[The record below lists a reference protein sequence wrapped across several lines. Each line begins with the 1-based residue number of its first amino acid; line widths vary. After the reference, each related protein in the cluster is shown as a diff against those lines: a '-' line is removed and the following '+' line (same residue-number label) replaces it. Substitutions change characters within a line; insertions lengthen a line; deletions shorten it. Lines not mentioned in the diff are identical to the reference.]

1 MIAGGGNKVFRFYRM
16 NRAFSVIAEGL
27 DAVAGSHAGV
37 TGEHLFKDFAKTDRT
52 EDDGYKQCCAGRR
65 AKVSLG

>member
-1 MIAGGGNKVFRFYRM
+1 M

-65 AKVSLG
+65 AKLSLG